1 VKIAIR
7 TAGELGRDLVM
18 APERW
23 VSAID
28 GDEGTSLG
36 ELVEE
41 RRVRVEAAPGSLVL
55 DTTHARD
62 GWLDIPSAMRATEL
76 AKSAKSAKKAAF
88 EGDLIVSRLRPYLR
102 QVALIHPSVLSELK
116 GRTLALSTEF
126 YVLSPR
132 EPAESL
138 AFLVPYLL
146 SEPVQARLA
155 AAQEGGH
162 HPRVPRESLFAL
174 KVPVQ
179 LVEERVE
186 RSRQVLQALDA
197 LYDAF
202 FRYHELAA
210 QRSR

>member
-1 VKIAIR
+1 VKTAIR
-7 TAGELGRDLVM
+7 RAEELGRALVM

-23 VSAID
+23 VSALDDDDD
-28 GDEGTSLG
+28 GICLG

-41 RRVRVEAAPGSLVL
+41 RRVRVEVAPSSLVI

-62 GWLDIPSAMRATEL
+62 GWLDIPSAMRATEP
-76 AKSAKSAKKAAF
+76 AKSAKKAAV
-88 EGDLIVSRLRPYLR
+88 EGDLVVSRLRPYLR
-102 QVALIHPSVLSELK
+102 QLALIHPRVLAESN

-132 EPAESL
+132 EEGASL
-138 AFLVPYLL
+138 AFLLPHLL

-174 KVPVQ
+174 KIPVQ
-179 LVEERVE
+179 IVEERSA
-186 RSRQVLQALDA
+186 RSRQVLQALDS
-197 LYDAF
+197 LYEAF
-202 FRYHELAA
+202 FRYHALAA
-210 QRSR
+210 PRSR